1 MCFLLICIPFLT
13 ACNET
18 IYEAV
23 SNIKFALSNLACVRI
38 SVKGNEDVIPNPETL
53 DNALYNIERS
63 IEAEID
69 AIYKALDAIDEPEK
83 AGVA

>member
-1 MCFLLICIPFLT
+1 MDKYNY
-13 ACNET
+13 NET

-38 SVKGNEDVIPNPETL
+38 SVKGNEEVIPNPETL
-53 DNALYNIERS
+53 DNALYSIERS

-69 AIYKALDAIDEPEK
+69 VINNAIDELEK
-83 AGVA
+83 VGVA